1 MMMFHL
7 LLLPNSTSQPW
18 VEHCEA
24 ALVGEDLV
32 EPLDVDHGVEA
43 LLGLHLGQAV
53 EEVEN
58 RLLSYPVNLL
68 LRRKQFVVGN
78 VRKDIALAE
87 KEILYRLLTFIA
99 LLWFCNII
107 NKYDVQRESL
117 PYEEVRQLLL
127 HQMSLQLSGY

>member
-24 ALVGEDLV
+24 ALASEDLV

-68 LRRKQFVVGN
+68 LRSKQFVVGN

-87 KEILYRLLTFIA
+87 R
-99 LLWFCNII
+99 
-107 NKYDVQRESL
+107 KYCIV
-117 PYEEVRQLLL
+117 
-127 HQMSLQLSGY
+127 

>member
-1 MMMFHL
+1 MFHL

-18 VEHCEA
+18 IEHFEA

-68 LRRKQFVVGN
+68 LRSKQFVVGN

-87 KEILYRLLTFIA
+87 KKYRIV
-99 LLWFCNII
+99 C
-107 NKYDVQRESL
+107 
-117 PYEEVRQLLL
+117 
-127 HQMSLQLSGY
+127 